1 MDVPGPSLSGRE
13 KHHLETSDASSL
25 FLLKGELYRKIN
37 EQRQKS
43 TTATAKVPGKK
54 SVLRIN
60 KEEEKKIAE
69 EKRQREARIRELEKS
84 IAHDEEQRKRVQK
97 ILEEKSEIY
106 ARLSRGEE
114 VLNGDNEP
122 VEFLVDFNAKKRE
135 QEEQRL
141 NDAEKAKNE
150 KSEAIHFNPNEEQRV
165 YGVSHVP
172 LPVSETKRQEQ
183 IQELLELSKKTEIN
197 RAKRKQILE
206 EREKKKWEQLNRV
219 RKRKGLE
226 ELPLWKSEDD
236 NEAKFLD
243 IPLPDQAPIEA
254 CAGQSE
260 PKKFTPVREWDRGK
274 VLYDR
279 WITKQRDERDDEFAP
294 PSSYFK

>member
-1 MDVPGPSLSGRE
+1 MDVPGSSLSGRE

-25 FLLKGELYRKIN
+25 FLLKGELYRKID
-37 EQRQKS
+37 EQRRKAA
-43 TTATAKVPGKK
+43 TATVKASNRK
-54 SVLRIN
+54 SVLRIS
-60 KEEEKKIAE
+60 KEEEKKLAE

-106 ARLSRGEE
+106 SRLSRGEA
-114 VLNGDNEP
+114 VLTGDNEP

-150 KSEAIHFNPNEEQRV
+150 ESEAVHFNPNEEQRV

-172 LPVSETKRQEQ
+172 LPVIESKRKEQ
-183 IQELLELSKKTEIN
+183 IQELLELSKKTEVN
-197 RAKRKQILE
+197 RAKRKHLLE
-206 EREKKKWEQLNRV
+206 EREKKKWEQLNRI

-226 ELPLWKSEDD
+226 ELPAWNSEGD
-236 NEAKFLD
+236 NEANFLD
-243 IPLPDQAPIEA
+243 IPLPDQLPKAETVQP
-254 CAGQSE
+254 E

-294 PSSYFK
+294 PSSYFR